1 MSDQAEAG
9 SVAAQQPAGTPA
21 TPTDAPANG
30 SSGAPETNPF
40 SGLSEGTRK
49 WVETKGYKTLDD
61 ALAGG
66 MNAESRL
73 GSAITVPGADAPKED
88 WEKFHERLPEDFRP
102 VKSADQIEYARPA
115 DLPENVP
122 YSEDLANASKAW
134 AAEAGAS
141 KKVAQTYHDKFLG
154 FMAEQA
160 LARDAAIAQSV
171 ETTHDALV
179 KDWGPVE
186 SEAYKAKLEMA
197 NRTAKKLD
205 LVETFKEK
213 GILLPDG
220 ALTDARIAKAFSLI
234 GETMF
239 KDDGLADAGISG
251 GENPFKKD
259 ANGARNMTAISALV
273 KRDPERAKR
282 MAREAGENPDVWMPN
297 NPL

>member
-1 MSDQAEAG
+1 MSDQADAG
-9 SVAAQQPAGTPA
+9 SVVAEPSAGTPA

-30 SSGAPETNPF
+30 STGATETNPF

-73 GSAITVPGADAPKED
+73 GAAITVPPADAPPEE
-88 WEKFHERLPEDFRP
+88 WEKFHNRLPEDLRP
-102 VKSADQIEYARPA
+102 VKSADAIEYKRPENLPA
-115 DLPENVP
+115 DIP
-122 YSEDLANASKAW
+122 YSEELATASKQW
-134 AAEAGAS
+134 AVEAGVSPKA
-141 KKVAQTYHDKFLG
+141 AQAYHDKFVSY
-154 FMAEQA
+154 MAEQVMA
-160 LARDAAIAQSV
+160 QNAAIAQSV
-171 ETTHDALV
+171 ENTHDALV

-186 SEAYKAKLEMA
+186 SEAYQAKLEMA

-213 GILLPDG
+213 GILLQDG
-220 ALTDARIAKAFSLI
+220 ALTDARIAKAFAMI

-239 KDDGLADAGISG
+239 KDDTLADTGIPG
-251 GENPFKKD
+251 GFNPFKKD
-259 ANGARNMTAISALV
+259 ARGERNVTAIAALV
-273 KRDPERAKR
+273 KSDPERAKR
-282 MAREAGENPDVWMPN
+282 MAREAGENPDLWMPN